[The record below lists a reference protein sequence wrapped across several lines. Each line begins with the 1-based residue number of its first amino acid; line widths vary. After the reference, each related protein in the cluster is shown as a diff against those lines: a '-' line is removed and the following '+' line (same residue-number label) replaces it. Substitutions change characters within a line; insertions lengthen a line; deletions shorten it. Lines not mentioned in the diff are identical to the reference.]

1 LEVRVGLREAAVR
14 LGLVEHDDDDPMYD
28 DDTSSADGY
37 AEDDQ
42 LLEDEETGGLPDVG
56 PGYHIASVKPQNFAD
71 AHTIGEYFRHD
82 IPVIINLHGMTTAD
96 AKRIVDF
103 ASGLIF
109 GRRGDIERLSNL
121 VFLIM
126 PAHGRILKDPAPP
139 PDKTFFNQA

>member
-14 LGLVEHDDDDPMYD
+14 LGLVEHDDDDPMHD
-28 DDTSSADGY
+28 DDPSSADGY
-37 AEDDQ
+37 ADDDQ

>member
-28 DDTSSADGY
+28 DDPSSADGY
-37 AEDDQ
+37 ADDDQ

>member
-1 LEVRVGLREAAVR
+1 MGLREAAVR

>member
-1 LEVRVGLREAAVR
+1 VGLREAAVR
-14 LGLVEHDDDDPMYD
+14 LGLVEHDDDDLMYEEPSPVD
-28 DDTSSADGY
+28 AYAD
-37 AEDDQ
+37 DDQ
-42 LLEDEETGGLPDVG
+42 LLEEEEAPVGLAALAK
-56 PGYHIASVKPQNFAD
+56 GYHIASIQPQNFAD

-82 IPVIINLHGMTTAD
+82 IPVIINLHGMTAAD

-109 GRRGDIERLSNL
+109 GRRGDIERLSSR

-126 PAHGRILKDPAPP
+126 PAHCRILKDPAPP

>member
-1 LEVRVGLREAAVR
+1 MGLREAAVR
-14 LGLVEHDDDDPMYD
+14 LGLAEHDGLIYEEPSPVDAYPD
-28 DDTSSADGY
+28 
-37 AEDDQ
+37 DDQ
-42 LLEDEETGGLPDVG
+42 LLEEEETGGLSAIGHGFD
-56 PGYHIASVKPQNFAD
+56 IASIAPQNFAD

-82 IPVIINLHGMTTAD
+82 IPVIINLHGMTAAD

-109 GRRGDIERLSNL
+109 GRRGDIERLSSR

-126 PAHGRILKDPAPP
+126 PAHYHILKDPAPP

>member
-1 LEVRVGLREAAVR
+1 MGLREAAVR
-14 LGLVEHDDDDPMYD
+14 LGLVEHDGDDPMYD
-28 DDTSSADGY
+28 DDPPPADGY
-37 AEDDQ
+37 ADDDQ
-42 LLEDEETGGLPDVG
+42 LLEDEETGGLPAVG
-56 PGYHIASVKPQNFAD
+56 PGYHIASVTPQNFAD

-82 IPVIINLHGMTTAD
+82 IPVIINLHDMSTSD

>member
-28 DDTSSADGY
+28 DDPSAADGY
-37 AEDDQ
+37 ADDDQ

>member
-1 LEVRVGLREAAVR
+1 
-14 LGLVEHDDDDPMYD
+14 
-28 DDTSSADGY
+28 
-37 AEDDQ
+37 
-42 LLEDEETGGLPDVG
+42 
-56 PGYHIASVKPQNFAD
+56 
-71 AHTIGEYFRHD
+71 
-82 IPVIINLHGMTTAD
+82 VIINLHGMSAAD

-109 GRRGDIERLSNL
+109 GRRGDIERLSSR

>member
-1 LEVRVGLREAAVR
+1 VGLREAAVR

-28 DDTSSADGY
+28 DDPSSADGY

>member
-1 LEVRVGLREAAVR
+1 MGLRQAAVR
-14 LGLVEHDDDDPMYD
+14 LGLVEHDDDALIYEDPAPVDVYAD
-28 DDTSSADGY
+28 DD
-37 AEDDQ
+37 Q
-42 LLEDEETGGLPDVG
+42 RLEEEETGGLSAIG
-56 PGYHIASVKPQNFAD
+56 PGFHIASIQPQNFAD

-109 GRRGDIERLSNL
+109 GRRGDIERLSSR

-126 PAHGRILKDPAPP
+126 PAHCRILKDPAPP

>member
-1 LEVRVGLREAAVR
+1 MGLREAAVR

-28 DDTSSADGY
+28 DDPSSADGY

-42 LLEDEETGGLPDVG
+42 LLEDEETGGLPDFG

>member
-1 LEVRVGLREAAVR
+1 MGLRGAAVR
-14 LGLVEHDDDDPMYD
+14 FGLVEHDDDGLIYEEPAPAEAYAD
-28 DDTSSADGY
+28 DD
-37 AEDDQ
+37 Q
-42 LLEDEETGGLPDVG
+42 RLEEEETSGLPAVG
-56 PGYHIASVKPQNFAD
+56 PGFHIASIQPQNFAD

-109 GRRGDIERLSNL
+109 GRRGDIERLSSR

-126 PAHGRILKDPAPP
+126 PAQCRILKDPAPP

>member
-1 LEVRVGLREAAVR
+1 MGFREAAVR
-14 LGLVEHDDDDPMYD
+14 LGLVEHDDDGLLYEEPAP
-28 DDTSSADGY
+28 ADGY
-37 AEDDQ
+37 ADDDQ
-42 LLEDEETGGLPDVG
+42 LLEGEETGGLPDVG
-56 PGYHIASVKPQNFAD
+56 PGFHIASIAPQNFAD

-82 IPVIINLHGMTTAD
+82 IPVIINLHGMTAAD

-109 GRRGDIERLSNL
+109 GRRGDIERLSSR

>member
-1 LEVRVGLREAAVR
+1 VGLREAAVR